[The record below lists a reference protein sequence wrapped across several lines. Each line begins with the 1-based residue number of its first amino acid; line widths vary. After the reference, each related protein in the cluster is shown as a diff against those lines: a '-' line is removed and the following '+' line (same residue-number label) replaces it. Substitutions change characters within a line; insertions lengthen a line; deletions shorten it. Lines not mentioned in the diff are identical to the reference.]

1 MSEQTQVL
9 NQRVQSDYLAAYKAK
24 DALRL
29 SVLRLLKAA
38 ATNLE
43 VELKRP
49 ITDAELLGIILK
61 QAKQRQDSI
70 EQFKAGGRDDLAA
83 KEEAELVIL
92 KDYLPQVLEGDELE
106 KAVNEAIQKT
116 GATAARDMGKVMAS
130 LMEDYKGRLDGK
142 AVSALVRSKLQG

>member
-1 MSEQTQVL
+1 M
-9 NQRVQSDYLAAYKAK
+9 
-24 DALRL
+24 RL
-29 SVLRLLKAA
+29 SVLRHLKTA
-38 ATNLE
+38 ATNLS
-43 VELKRP
+43 VELKR
-49 ITDAELLGIILK
+49 DVNDDELLDVVLK

-92 KDYLPQVLEGDELE
+92 KDYLPQTLSADELE
-106 KAVNEAIQKT
+106 KAVNEAMQKT
-116 GATAARDMGKVMAS
+116 GASTARDMGKVMAS

>member
-1 MSEQTQVL
+1 MSLSQQIQT
-9 NQRVQSDYLAAYKAK
+9 DYLAAYKAK

-29 SVLRLLKAA
+29 SVLRHLKTA
-38 ATNLE
+38 ATNLS
-43 VELKRP
+43 VELKR
-49 ITDAELLGIILK
+49 DVNDDELLDVVLK

-92 KDYLPQVLEGDELE
+92 KDYLPQTLSADELE
-106 KAVNEAIQKT
+106 KAVNEAMQKT
-116 GATAARDMGKVMAS
+116 GASTARDMGKVMAS